1 LRLFAQRSP
10 RPATVVF
17 DLAASTELDV
27 QTADTLGELIDELEK
42 DGIELRLA
50 NVREPALEILDRS
63 GVARRVHISASL
75 DEATG

>member
-1 LRLFAQRSP
+1 
-10 RPATVVF
+10 VVF

-63 GVARRVHISASL
+63 GVARRVDISASL